1 MDAQDSSADVV
12 EVVTSG
18 RRKDA
23 AAVRA
28 RAVDYQPIIND
39 TLAGLAPDTAER
51 HKIYAHARLVV
62 ARGLTSMGLAEAI
75 VEVEKLA
82 LDLAIERVEQGWRA
96 KGATEKS
103 TAESSAAEQAI
114 RVGARSSGGRAVRGL
129 RPPLEIGWWRF
140 RSVHRVAETLGY
152 AVSPERRIRLGV
164 VRGRNEAR
172 PHAIPDPS
180 PRPRGEWFARS
191 RCGPAPVRAAR
202 FNVPPAIAIA
212 SIPARLPRGL
222 AETASVA
229 VALPVIAAMIF
240 LVSRIDGIVTYRSA
254 GGDPV
259 GRSFS
264 NPRGGPGVRTATAA
278 NNVSAAHRD
287 HAHAAPIHAAFQPA
301 HDAPAPSRAN
311 GGATG
316 EGDVACARGPS
327 MSLNGC
333 PRDSAGGSATAQA
346 PKTPAKPPRGLENYS
361 PFSDM
366 TWGFW
371 PSNALRGPT
380 VAAEDFLAGRVMAYA
395 APAADA
401 APVSPAALRAAA
413 PPAPRPPAK
422 PINPKIVALIAS
434 GKQAAL
440 RGNLDRA
447 VRDFNEAVRIDPKYP
462 DGYLARGQTY
472 FKLGETERA
481 IADYSAALAHDPQRA
496 AAFRAR
502 GMAHLYLGKNDL
514 ALADLSKAIELGE
527 KDSQL
532 LAPIELFYARRSR
545 AAIYDSKQEYDQEI
559 ADCTAL
565 IESSA
570 HDPVLADA
578 LAADYGTAGTA
589 NTLAKLYRQRANALA
604 RTSSMELAMADL
616 TAAIRLSSDRGF
628 AALLDR
634 AKLHESLG
642 RRDLA
647 VADARAALKIRPN
660 SDEARLALSR
670 LNGLAK
676 PTPPNQL

>member
-1 MDAQDSSADVV
+1 MDAQDSSADV

-18 RRKDA
+18 RRNDA

-28 RAVDYQPIIND
+28 RAVDYQPIIDD
-39 TLAGLAPDTAER
+39 TLAGLAPNTAER

-96 KGATEKS
+96 RVATEKS

-114 RVGARSSGGRAVRGL
+114 RVGARSSGGRASRGW

-164 VRGRNEAR
+164 VRGGNKAR

-180 PRPRGEWFARS
+180 PRPRGVSFARS
-191 RCGPAPVRAAR
+191 RGGPAPVRAAR

-264 NPRGGPGVRTATAA
+264 SPRSGPGVRTATAA
-278 NNVSAAHRD
+278 NNVSAHRE

-316 EGDVACARGPS
+316 EGDVACAQGPS

-333 PRDSAGGSATAQA
+333 AGGSATEQA

-395 APAADA
+395 APAAEA

-422 PINPKIVALIAS
+422 PMNPKIVALIAS

-481 IADYSAALAHDPQRA
+481 IADYSAALAHDPQHA
-496 AAFRAR
+496 AALRAR
-502 GMAHLYLGKNDL
+502 GMADLYLGKNDL
-514 ALADLSKAIELGE
+514 ALTDLSKAIELGE
-527 KDSQL
+527 KDPQL

-604 RTSSMELAMADL
+604 KTSSMELAMADL

-634 AKLHESLG
+634 AKLHELLG

-647 VADARAALKIRPN
+647 LADARAALKIRPN